1 MPHSSRAWDV
11 GQGSAWTSAS
21 GLKGKGTICSSVHPF
36 IPLGP
41 PVCRARGGH
50 LQPQPPS
57 LSSSASLV
65 GAIVLILTTEQLR
78 LGDVNKQLQ
87 VSLSNRTQ
95 QIWWGRGGGCDRKG
109 RGLSVSFHLSQRV
122 RIMKRHISS
131 PQITRYKGRRRSNCP
146 TSPLERRPHPGTS
159 HRGTHALLT

>member
-1 MPHSSRAWDV
+1 M

-21 GLKGKGTICSSVHPF
+21 GLKGKGTIRSSVHPF

-87 VSLSNRTQ
+87 VSLSDRTQ
-95 QIWWGRGGGCDRKG
+95 QIWWGRGGAAIERGEAFQFLFTFL
-109 RGLSVSFHLSQRV
+109 RGLES
-122 RIMKRHISS
+122 
-131 PQITRYKGRRRSNCP
+131 
-146 TSPLERRPHPGTS
+146 
-159 HRGTHALLT
+159 